1 MAQRPGSVTLVAVLT
16 YINGILNVI
25 GGVII
30 LITRDSMV
38 QSGNSS
44 ALAGITTAAI
54 ISIILGVII
63 VIVARG
69 LLRGSSGA
77 RAVVA
82 VVMVIDIVNG
92 VLLLFASQL
101 ANGIIQILWALLI
114 MALLFTRRANE
125 FFGSR

>member
-1 MAQRPGSVTLVAVLT
+1 MARRPGSVTLVAVLT

-30 LITRDSMV
+30 LFTRDSMV
-38 QSGNSS
+38 SGNPS

-63 VIVARG
+63 LIVARG

-92 VLLLFASQL
+92 VLLLFSSQL

-114 MALLFTRRANE
+114 VALLFTRRANA

>member
-1 MAQRPGSVTLVAVLT
+1 M
-16 YINGILNVI
+16 
-25 GGVII
+25 II
-30 LITRDSMV
+30 L
-38 QSGNSS
+38 
-44 ALAGITTAAI
+44 
-54 ISIILGVII
+54 
-63 VIVARG
+63 IVARG

-114 MALLFTRRANE
+114 MALLFTRRANA

>member
-30 LITRDSMV
+30 LFTRDSMV
-38 QSGNSS
+38 SGNSS

-63 VIVARG
+63 LIVARG

-77 RAVVA
+77 RAVVG

-92 VLLLFASQL
+92 VLLLFSSQL
-101 ANGIIQILWALLI
+101 ANGVIQILWALLI
-114 MALLFTRRANE
+114 MALLFTRRANA